1 MNRGEKRSGRR
12 TEKTKGK
19 IKNNALIRELIE
31 IGKLTLLYIF
41 FIVSHEEG
49 KIMNVISLNFCVLKK
64 IKSLCERVRV
74 LFTFALFK
82 TLATSYFST
91 KQC

>member
-1 MNRGEKRSGRR
+1 
-12 TEKTKGK
+12 
-19 IKNNALIRELIE
+19 
-31 IGKLTLLYIF
+31 
-41 FIVSHEEG
+41 
-49 KIMNVISLNFCVLKK
+49 MNVISLNFCVLKK